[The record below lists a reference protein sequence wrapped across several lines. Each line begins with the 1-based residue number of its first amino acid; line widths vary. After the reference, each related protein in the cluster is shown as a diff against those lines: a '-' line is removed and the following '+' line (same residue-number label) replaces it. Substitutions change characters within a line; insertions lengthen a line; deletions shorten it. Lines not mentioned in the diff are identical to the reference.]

1 MHKKCLV
8 LVSQSWVELS
18 WDTIQSKQRGRYVI
32 ILTFALMLT
41 ISNRGNQMP
50 PSPIRKLV
58 PYAEAAK
65 KKGVK
70 VYHLNIGQ
78 PDIETPPAILDAVR
92 NADIKVLEYSHSAG
106 NESYRRKLVQ
116 YYKSVG
122 INVSHDQILITTG
135 GSEAIMF
142 GFFTC
147 LNPGDEVIIPEP
159 FYANYNGF
167 ACAAG
172 VNVVPITS
180 SIETGFAL
188 PPISDF
194 EKVIT
199 DKTKAI
205 IICSPNNPTGYL
217 YSREEMEALK
227 EICIKYN
234 LYLFSDEAYREF
246 CYDGE
251 YVSAM
256 HLNGLEQHVVLMDT
270 ISKRYSACGAR
281 LGAFVTKNK
290 AVYDAAMKF
299 AQARLSPPGLAQI
312 MGEAAVDLPESYFD
326 APKAEYLLRRNLLV
340 SRLNAMPGVFCPNP
354 GGAFYAIAKLPI
366 DDSDKFCQWLLEE
379 FSYNNQTVMLAP
391 ATGFYGTAGLGK
403 NEVRL
408 AYVLNLD
415 ALNAAMDC
423 LERAL
428 EVYPGKVKTEEK
440 AAAMVK

>member
-1 MHKKCLV
+1 
-8 LVSQSWVELS
+8 
-18 WDTIQSKQRGRYVI
+18 
-32 ILTFALMLT
+32 MLN
-41 ISNRGNQMP
+41 ISNRGKQMP
-50 PSPIRKLV
+50 ASPIRKLV

-65 KKGVK
+65 RKGIK

-78 PDIETPPAILDAVR
+78 PDIETPPAILNAVR
-92 NADIKVLEYSHSAG
+92 QAEIKVLEYSHSAG
-106 NESYRRKLVQ
+106 NESYRRKLVK
-116 YYKSVG
+116 YYKKAG
-122 INVSHDQILITTG
+122 IDVTHEQIIITTG

-142 GFFTC
+142 GFFCC

-172 VNVVPITS
+172 VKVVPITAQ
-180 SIETGFAL
+180 IENGFAL
-188 PPISDF
+188 PPIEDF
-194 EKVIT
+194 EKVISP
-199 DKTKAI
+199 KTKAI

-227 EICIKYN
+227 EICLRHH

-246 CYDGE
+246 CYDGQ
-251 YVSAM
+251 YISAM
-256 HLNGLEQHVVLMDT
+256 HLQGLEEHVVLMDT

-290 AVYDAAMKF
+290 AVYDTAMKF

-312 MGEAAVDLPESYFD
+312 MGEAAVDLPDTYFD
-326 APKAEYLLRRNLLV
+326 APKAEYLARRDLLV
-340 SRLNAMPGVFCPNP
+340 KRLNQMPGVFCPKP
-354 GGAFYAIAKLPI
+354 GGAFYAMAKLPI
-366 DDSDKFCQWLLEE
+366 DDCDKFCQWLLES

-391 ATGFYGTAGLGK
+391 ATGFYGTEGLGK

-415 ALNAAMDC
+415 AINAAMDC
-423 LERAL
+423 LEKAL
-428 EVYPGKVKTEEK
+428 EEYPGRVKKEK
-440 AAAMVK
+440 LSTVAEK

>member
-1 MHKKCLV
+1 
-8 LVSQSWVELS
+8 
-18 WDTIQSKQRGRYVI
+18 
-32 ILTFALMLT
+32 
-41 ISNRGNQMP
+41 MP

-65 KKGVK
+65 KKGIRVF
-70 VYHLNIGQ
+70 HLNIGQ

-92 NADIKVLEYSHSAG
+92 RADIKVLEYSHSAG
-106 NESYRRKLVQ
+106 NESYRRKLVN
-116 YYKSVG
+116 YYKRVG
-122 INVSHDQILITTG
+122 ITISHDQIIITTG

-167 ACAAG
+167 AVAAG
-172 VNVVPITS
+172 VTVTPITAR
-180 SIETGFAL
+180 IENGFAL
-188 PPISDF
+188 PPIEDF
-194 EKVIT
+194 EKAIT
-199 DKTKAI
+199 PKTKAI

-217 YSREEMEALK
+217 YSRNEMEALK
-227 EICIKYN
+227 NICIRHN

-251 YVSAM
+251 YISAM
-256 HLNGLEQHVVLMDT
+256 HLQGLDEHVILMDT

-290 AVYDAAMKF
+290 TVYDAAMKF

-312 MGEAAVDLPESYFD
+312 MGEAAVDLPDHYFD
-326 APKAEYLLRRNLLV
+326 SPKAEYMARRDLLV
-340 SRLNAMPGVFCPNP
+340 KRLNAMPGVFCPKP
-354 GGAFYAIAKLPI
+354 GGAFYAMAKLPV
-366 DDSDKFCQWLLEE
+366 DDSDQFCQWLLES
-379 FSYNNQTVMLAP
+379 FSHNNQTVMLAP
-391 ATGFYGTAGLGK
+391 ATGFYGTKGLGK

-415 ALNAAMDC
+415 SINAAMDC
-423 LERAL
+423 LEKAL
-428 EVYPGKVKTEEK
+428 QQYPGRVEK
-440 AAAMVK
+440 NLVATVSSTTV